1 MHLITHVYVYIIYVY
16 ICLYTSEMNDSDVI
30 RDKREEL
37 EILYYNVLALP
48 VQGTVVSESGFGLVG
63 NVSC

>member
-1 MHLITHVYVYIIYVY
+1 
-16 ICLYTSEMNDSDVI
+16 MNDSDVI